1 MSKNAGK
8 LYTISSFR
16 NGGRRAGDG
25 MLHGDYSED
34 SMGGCSVDRGT
45 IKVTLP
51 HDGVPPED
59 LNGPVR
65 IIQPKKTTKMKRID
79 TYDL

>member
-1 MSKNAGK
+1 MSRNAGK

-34 SMGGCSVDRGT
+34 SMGGCVVSEGSV
-45 IKVTLP
+45 KVNLP

-65 IIQPKKTTKMKRID
+65 IIQPKKQLQKEKD
-79 TYDL
+79 